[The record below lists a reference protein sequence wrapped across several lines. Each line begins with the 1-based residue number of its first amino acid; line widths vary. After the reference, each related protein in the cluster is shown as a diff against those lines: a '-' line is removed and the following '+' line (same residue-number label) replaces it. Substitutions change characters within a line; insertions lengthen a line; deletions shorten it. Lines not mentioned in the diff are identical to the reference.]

1 MARTRKTTEGS
12 TRRAPAKKASPKREV
27 TKKTKGGGSLNPR
40 RSGAK
45 TIIKNAK
52 IALKGG
58 QIGAALA
65 DLKEGQSIEVAEGTI
80 QLIPKLDF
88 DWAQLLLS
96 NLHPLQRK
104 PRQLHVDAIARALVA
119 GKYEFTG
126 DSIKIDQ
133 HARLIDGQH
142 RCLAVLQ
149 ANVPIQQ
156 AILMTINSD
165 VAYRYIDTVHKV
177 RGQADIWRFMG
188 HSDSIPGSVVSAIIF
203 EHSNFKRDLGLT
215 RPEKYEIVRDYK
227 FLNEA
232 IELYK
237 CSHYKNRVPAGP
249 LGGALRCMKK
259 NRVKALDFFGA
270 AFSNSH
276 LVQGE
281 YASQAKLLA
290 TWILA
295 SRMEKG
301 KSAGEPFKV
310 EGANKA
316 IRAWNAWREG
326 RSIRVLTR
334 GDGIPKA
341 R

>member
-1 MARTRKTTEGS
+1 MAKTRVRKTVSKTTAGKTVGS
-12 TRRAPAKKASPKREV
+12 RRSKAGGTIQPKK
-27 TKKTKGGGSLNPR
+27 PR

-45 TIIKNAK
+45 TSIKNARS
-52 IALKGG
+52 ARKGG
-58 QIGAALA
+58 QIGAALD

-80 QLIPKLDF
+80 QLIPQLDF

-104 PRQLHVDAIARALVA
+104 PRQMHVDAIARALIA

-149 ANVPIQQ
+149 ANVPIEQ

-165 VAYRYIDTVHKV
+165 SAYRYIDTVHKV
-177 RGQADIWRFMG
+177 RGQTDIWRFMG
-188 HSDSIPGSVVSAIIF
+188 HSDSIPGTVVSAIIF
-203 EHSNFKRDLGLT
+203 EHGDFKRQNVKGLT

-259 NRVKALDFFGA
+259 NRAKSLDFFGA

-326 RSIRVLTR
+326 RNIRVLTR